1 MPHNALI
8 KTEGSR
14 MKKYFSEKIYN
25 DLKQRYNKSTLTK
38 KELANELGV
47 SVSSINSY
55 IVKCTGIPEYIKV
68 GTGKNGKVLFPL
80 VNVVDYLSN
89 TIRVA

>member
-1 MPHNALI
+1 M
-8 KTEGSR
+8 SR
-14 MKKYFSEKIYN
+14 YFSEQIHS

-55 IVKCTGIPEYIKV
+55 IVKGTGIPEYIKV
-68 GTGKNGKVLFPL
+68 GTGKNGKVLFPV
-80 VNVVDYLSN
+80 VNIVDYLSN
-89 TIRVA
+89 TIRVS

>member
-1 MPHNALI
+1 
-8 KTEGSR
+8 
-14 MKKYFSEKIYN
+14 MKRYFSEKIYTE
-25 DLKQRYNKSTLTK
+25 LTHRYNKATLNK

-55 IVKCTGIPEYIKV
+55 IVKGVGIPEYIKV
-68 GTGKNGKVLFPL
+68 GTGKNGKVLFPV
-80 VNVVDYLSN
+80 VNVVTYLSN